1 MASAK
6 VWALNCLTCIKR
18 DLKVGVEKRFC
29 MDYSGLGLKGQGMKG
44 GRWVIGRERGGDVYK
59 DGMTEGWV
67 CEG

>member
-1 MASAK
+1 
-6 VWALNCLTCIKR
+6 
-18 DLKVGVEKRFC
+18 